1 MKELKVGD
9 KVWFVDTMH
18 NDPLNYKVEIGICDR
33 ILPDGLIK
41 IGKVRKEVEAW
52 YVPREVV
59 FETKE
64 EAERSLSN
72 ILIEKATEAEER
84 WKKLL
89 RKAKDNLR

>member
-18 NDPLNYKVEIGICDR
+18 NDPLDYKVEIGICGR

-41 IGKVRKEVEAW
+41 IGEVEAW
-52 YVPREVV
+52 YVPRELV
-59 FETKE
+59 FETKK
-64 EAERSLSN
+64 EAEQTLAN
-72 ILIEKATEAEER
+72 ILVEKAAEAEEH

-89 RKAKDNLR
+89 QKAKDNFR